1 MSSGTPTLQ
10 PQKVMKTIFTLVLM
24 MVVSESGWDIR
35 QDNNKPALELK
46 DTSQHTG
53 PPLNKNKPLLCVAAN
68 DSGLIVAGTEQVGQ
82 DAYLLFWD
90 MKNGGE
96 MVGGYWSVHSDDV
109 TCLKFSDDA
118 QV

>member
-1 MSSGTPTLQ
+1 M
-10 PQKVMKTIFTLVLM
+10 
-24 MVVSESGWDIR
+24 
-35 QDNNKPALELK
+35 K

-53 PPLNKNKPLLCVAAN
+53 PPLNKNKPLLCLAAN

-118 QV
+118 QVKVYEQSN